1 MTLDEILQIVDKFS
15 LKDKQQLREYLERE
29 ERKQLANE
37 KIRRLDAGFAAMR
50 QGLNEADLDAIT
62 QAMNEE
68 YIEPTDKADWAE

>member
-50 QGLNEADLDAIT
+50 QGLSEADLDAIT
-62 QAMNEE
+62 HAMNEE
-68 YIEPTDKADWAE
+68 YIEPTDKADWTE